1 MNRSRKGSLL
11 IETIIGVGVSSA
23 MILAAITLLHQT
35 MSWSKVNK
43 SRSDQ
48 VRTVEHL
55 ASQWRLDAH
64 AAEDFEL
71 NGDDGVTFVFRDSR
85 KVVYKKTDDSLIR
98 EDGKTGESSTSGD
111 PKSREVF
118 RLAKVKVKFE
128 KIESPNRAKIS
139 ISHQPAGTNEERFDL
154 VVESVISKWMAQGA
168 KP

>member
-11 IETIIGVGVSSA
+11 IETIVGVAVSSA
-23 MILAAITLLHQT
+23 MILTAVTLLHQT

-64 AAEDFEL
+64 SAESVEV

-85 KVVYKKTDDSLIR
+85 EVVYKKTEESLIR
-98 EDGKTGESSTSGD
+98 EERKMGISQSGEL
-111 PKSREVF
+111 KCREVF
-118 RLAKVKVKFE
+118 RLEIGRVKFE
-128 KIESPNRAKIS
+128 KLDAPNRAKIS

-154 VVESVISKWMAQGA
+154 VVESVVSKWKMQGA
-168 KP
+168 KR

>member
-11 IETIIGVGVSSA
+11 IETIVGVAVSSA
-23 MILAAITLLHQT
+23 MILTAITLLHQT

-64 AAEDFEL
+64 SAESVEV
-71 NGDDGVTFVFRDSR
+71 NGDDEVTFLFRDSR
-85 KVVYKKTDDSLIR
+85 EVVYKKTEDSLIR
-98 EDGKTGESSTSGD
+98 EERKKGVSQSGD
-111 PKSREVF
+111 LKSREVF
-118 RLAKVKVKFE
+118 RLEMGRVKFE
-128 KIESPNRAKIS
+128 KLDAPNRAKIS

-154 VVESVISKWMAQGA
+154 VVESVVSKWKMQGA
-168 KP
+168 KR